1 MKKIG
6 LWFEFVGLRTFF
18 GMVVQQPNRHGS
30 NLVGRTEYDKIHQPQ
45 TVPDLGQE
53 KLDVAKCRL
62 YLLEAT
68 NVKLLLNK

>member
-6 LWFEFVGLRTFF
+6 LWFEFVGFRTFF

-30 NLVGRTEYDKIHQPQ
+30 NLVGRTEYDNIHQPQ